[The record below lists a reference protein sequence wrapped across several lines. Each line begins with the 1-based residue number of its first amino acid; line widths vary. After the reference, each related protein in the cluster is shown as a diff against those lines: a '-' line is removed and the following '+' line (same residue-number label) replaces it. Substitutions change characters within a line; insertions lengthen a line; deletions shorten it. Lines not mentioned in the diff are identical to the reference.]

1 MLQHAAPSRYIPPK
15 MSPLAEIAS
24 LFLKLGFT
32 AFGGPAAHIALM
44 ENEVVLRRKWIDRQQ
59 FLDLVSAVNFIPG
72 PNSTELAIH
81 IGLLR
86 AGYLGL
92 LTAGIC
98 FITPAM
104 LIILPIAWL
113 YIKYAQLPAVTG
125 PLIAIRATMIAIIA
139 AALFRF
145 AQTGIKDRF
154 TTTIAILATL
164 AAAITTY
171 IPRFHLPQSELI
183 ILATAALAGA
193 FRHSPPASLPLLI
206 PKTFFA
212 TIATLTISS
221 KFLHLTLFFLKVGAT
236 LFGSGY
242 ILITYLR
249 SGLVDQT
256 HWLTPQQLTD
266 AIAVGQFTPGPL
278 LTTATFIGFLLGHQW
293 SGPKGALAA
302 AVLCTIAI
310 FLPSFIF
317 VALLGPLFTR
327 HRQNPRIRSALDAM
341 NAAVVALIL
350 VVSLSLAR
358 ESLTGLFPI
367 TIAIISLILLLK
379 FNLNSTWLIL
389 SSALL
394 GWLLHNRGLM

>member
-1 MLQHAAPSRYIPPK
+1 
-15 MSPLAEIAS
+15 MSPLREVAT

-81 IGLLR
+81 LGLLR
-86 AGYLGL
+86 AGWLGL
-92 LTAGIC
+92 ITAGVC

-125 PLIAIRATMIAIIA
+125 PLIGIRATMIAIIA

-145 AQTGIKDRF
+145 AHTGIKDRF
-154 TTTIAILATL
+154 TGIIAILATL
-164 AAAITTY
+164 AAFLTTNF
-171 IPRFHLPQSELI
+171 PRFHIPQSELI
-183 ILATAALAGA
+183 ILAAAALAGA
-193 FRHSPPASLPLLI
+193 FRHTKPTSIPLLLS
-206 PKTFFA
+206 PNTFFA
-212 TIATLTISS
+212 TAATLAINS

-278 LTTATFIGFLLGHQW
+278 LTTATFIGFILGHQW
-293 SGPKGALAA
+293 SGPKGALAG
-302 AVLCTIAI
+302 AVLATSAI

-317 VALLGPLFTR
+317 VALLGPLFNR
-327 HRQNPRIRSALDAM
+327 FRQNPRIRGALDAM

-358 ESLTGLFPI
+358 ESLTGVFPI
-367 TIAIISLILLLK
+367 TIALLSLILLLK
-379 FNLNSTWLIL
+379 WNLNSTWLIL
-389 SSALL
+389 ASALL
-394 GWLLHNRGLM
+394 GWLMNR